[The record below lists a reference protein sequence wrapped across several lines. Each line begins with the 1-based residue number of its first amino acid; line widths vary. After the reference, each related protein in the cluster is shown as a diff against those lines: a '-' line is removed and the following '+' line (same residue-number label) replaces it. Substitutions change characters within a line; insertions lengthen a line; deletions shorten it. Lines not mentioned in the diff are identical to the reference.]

1 MNSYAYSFPTGK
13 SPQEVFDLLLNVEK
27 WWSGIYEETITGK
40 SQKLN
45 DEFSFSAGG
54 GMHFSKQKLVELVPG
69 KKIVWQVTES
79 NLAFL
84 DNPKEWENTKLV
96 FGISNKENETQVTFT
111 HEGLEPKIECYDA
124 CSHAW
129 TQYLYNLHEKL
140 KEQ

>member
-1 MNSYAYSFPTGK
+1 MNNYTYSFTTSK

-54 GMHFSKQKLVELVPG
+54 GMHFSKQKLVELIPN

-79 NLAFL
+79 NLSFL
-84 DNPKEWENTKLV
+84 NNPKEWENKKLV
-96 FGISNKENETQVTFT
+96 FGILEKENETQVTFT
-111 HEGLEPKIECYDA
+111 HEGLEPKIECYDE
-124 CSHAW
+124 CSNAW

-140 KEQ
+140 KKQ